1 MKTTTKA
8 SAKTVGRR
16 RNGAKRADK
25 RDPESLAFAERLSA
39 AAEAPAKRKGERT
52 RALLKAAAAQLLERG
67 GYRALR
73 VTDINEKA
81 GVSNALFYV
90 YFPNKEKITEEVMTE
105 FLDVLF
111 SHSARD
117 TAPNTVEESIYRA
130 NLDYVR
136 RFAANPGLMRCL
148 LQFGDE
154 IAEFEKLWRER
165 NGRWVERSVKRL
177 SHEPDLTVKSVAE
190 IWTATAALGMMM
202 DGILRLI
209 YVEREPKTRDHARSI
224 APDEPRLALF
234 LTRLWVRAMF
244 AREMVWSPEESK

>member
-1 MKTTTKA
+1 MKTN
-8 SAKTVGRR
+8 AKTTRRSLGRQK
-16 RNGAKRADK
+16 AKRDL
-25 RDPESLAFAERLSA
+25 ESLAFADRLSA
-39 AAEAPAKRKGERT
+39 LAEEPTKRKGERT

-67 GYRALR
+67 GYRDLR
-73 VTDINEKA
+73 VTDINERA

-111 SHSARD
+111 SHTPRES
-117 TAPNTVEESIYRA
+117 PPSSVEEGIYRA
-130 NLDYVR
+130 NLDYVQ

-165 NGRWVERSVKRL
+165 NGRWIERSVKRL
-177 SHEPDLTVKSVAE
+177 SREPDLTAKSVGE
-190 IWTATAALGMMM
+190 IWSAQAALGMMM
-202 DGILRLI
+202 DGMLRLL
-209 YVEREPKTRDHARSI
+209 YVEREPKTREHARTI

-234 LTRLWVRAMF
+234 LTRLWVRALF
-244 AREMVWSPEESK
+244 AREMEWAPEKSK

>member
-1 MKTTTKA
+1 MKTATKA
-8 SAKTVGRR
+8 NTKRTGRR
-16 RNGAKRADK
+16 SGAKRAV
-25 RDPESLAFAERLSA
+25 RHHPESLAFAERLST
-39 AAEAPAKRKGERT
+39 AAEEPAKRKGQRT

-73 VTDINEKA
+73 VTDINERA

-111 SHSARD
+111 SHPPRD

-130 NLDYVR
+130 NLDYVQ

-154 IAEFEKLWRER
+154 FAEFEKLWRER
-165 NGRWVERSVKRL
+165 NGRWIERSVKRL
-177 SHEPDLTVKSVAE
+177 SREADLAVKSVAE

-209 YVEREPKTRDHARSI
+209 YVEREPKTRDHARSV

-234 LTRLWVRAMF
+234 LTRLWVRALF
-244 AREMVWSPEESK
+244 AREMQWSPDESK

>member
-81 GVSNALFYV
+81 GVSNA
-90 YFPNKEKITEEVMTE
+90 
-105 FLDVLF
+105 D
-111 SHSARD
+111 R
-117 TAPNTVEESIYRA
+117 
-130 NLDYVR
+130 
-136 RFAANPGLMRCL
+136 
-148 LQFGDE
+148 
-154 IAEFEKLWRER
+154 
-165 NGRWVERSVKRL
+165 
-177 SHEPDLTVKSVAE
+177 KSV
-190 IWTATAALGMMM
+190 
-202 DGILRLI
+202 
-209 YVEREPKTRDHARSI
+209 V
-224 APDEPRLALF
+224 
-234 LTRLWVRAMF
+234 
-244 AREMVWSPEESK
+244 